1 MKCVGTT
8 TGPSRPRPLAM
19 SSPKSRDARNVRH
32 SSSEIAASCFLIS
45 IGPSVLASRMQMAI
59 QDGQVASVNV
69 GRPREITVGDAI
81 VRTSIWKDPV
91 AGRIA
96 VRDVNLAGDDQSD
109 RRVHGGDRKAVYAY
123 AREDLDWWG
132 DRLGQRLGSG
142 TFGENLTTEGLDVT
156 AARVGDRWRVGTAL
170 LEVTQPRLPCYK
182 LELRMDRPGFIDE
195 FIDGG
200 RPGAYLRIVEE
211 GEVGAGDAIRIIS
224 RADDAPSMAE
234 VMRRRTKRS
243 E

>member
-1 MKCVGTT
+1 LT
-8 TGPSRPRPLAM
+8 PR
-19 SSPKSRDARNVRH
+19 
-32 SSSEIAASCFLIS
+32 
-45 IGPSVLASRMQMAI
+45 
-59 QDGQVASVNV
+59 VASVNV
-69 GRPREITVGDAI
+69 GRPREIQMGDAV
-81 VRTSIWKDPV
+81 VRTSIWKEPV

-96 VRDVNLAGDDQSD
+96 VRGVNIAGDDQSD

-132 DRLGQRLGSG
+132 ERLGWVLGSG
-142 TFGENLTTEGLDVT
+142 TFGENLTTEGIDVT
-156 AARVGDRWRVGTAL
+156 AARVGERWQVGTAL

-200 RPGAYLRIVEE
+200 RPGAYLRIVDQ
-211 GEVGAGDAIRIIS
+211 GEVGAGDTVRIVS
-224 RADDAPSMAE
+224 RPDGAPSMAE
-234 VMRRRTKRS
+234 VMRQRTKRS